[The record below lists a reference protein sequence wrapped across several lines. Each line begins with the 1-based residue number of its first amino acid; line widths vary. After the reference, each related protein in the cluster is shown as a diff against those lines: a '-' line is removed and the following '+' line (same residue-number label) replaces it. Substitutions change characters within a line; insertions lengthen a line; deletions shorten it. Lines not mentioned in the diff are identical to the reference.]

1 MHAYQRRFAAA
12 ARDGSPRHRRSA
24 SITASHALLLVRT
37 ARDASTPSPATPS
50 PAWRAVGQ
58 PEWAVCPAPPLP
70 APIGWMAQRRSCR
83 LSSLVSAWRST
94 VSSVSTGQLKGVGP
108 YSRPASGCTVDAERR
123 PGSSAGGVSGSVC
136 TGASRPPRLTTPC
149 LRLELASGAGA
160 VEAPLGCR
168 TRRGRLFIRSGNAGV
183 ATGGGAGAGAGAKAA
198 AGAGAAAGAASASAV
213 GGSLERCWRGRRER
227 TSARREGRMDV
238 AS

>member
-1 MHAYQRRFAAA
+1 MHSYQSTFAAA

-24 SITASHALLLVRT
+24 SITAFHAPLLVCT
-37 ARDASTPSPATPS
+37 ARDASTLSPAPPSPAR
-50 PAWRAVGQ
+50 RAVGQ
-58 PEWAVCPAPPLP
+58 PERAVCPSPPVPHPSPASPPLP
-70 APIGWMAQRRSCR
+70 APPGWLAQRRSCR

-123 PGSSAGGVSGSVC
+123 PGSSAAGVSGSVC
-136 TGASRPPRLTTPC
+136 TGASRPPLLTTPC

-160 VEAPLGCR
+160 NEAPLGCR

-183 ATGGGAGAGAGAKAA
+183 ANGGGARAGAGAGAATV
-198 AGAGAAAGAASASAV
+198 AASWFRVRTEDGTASA
-213 GGSLERCWRGRRER
+213 
-227 TSARREGRMDV
+227 
-238 AS
+238 